1 MRWVLELLAVLFG
14 AYLVISGLMLAFQER
29 LVFPAPRYPLPTPE
43 SVGVTVAE
51 SIMVTTADGVKLYGW
66 YLHPVPPP
74 PESQRAPGLIW
85 FYGNMDVVGVLAP
98 LLRELRPPGTAVLI
112 LDYRGY
118 GTSEGRPTEPGLYL
132 DADAAWGYL
141 AGREDVDDERISVYG
156 RSLGSVPALYLA
168 ENHNVRSVVLE
179 SPFTNAR
186 GMAAVHYWYLPR
198 FLMRLQLDNLARSRQ
213 LRVPL
218 LVFHGSEDDIVPL
231 RMGRAIAE
239 GGRARKFIVYK
250 GAGHNDIHDV
260 AGPRYREEMHW
271 FLRKEGGIGGK
282 REQ

>member
-29 LVFPAPRYPLPTPE
+29 LVFPAPKYPLPAPE
-43 SVGVTVAE
+43 SVGVTEAE
-51 SIMVTTADGVKLYGW
+51 SIVVTAADGVKLRGW

-85 FYGNMDVVGVLAP
+85 FYGNMEVVGALAP

-132 DADAAWGYL
+132 DADAAWDYL
-141 AGREDVDDERISVYG
+141 ASRREVDDERISVYG
-156 RSLGSVPALYLA
+156 RSVGSVPALYLA
-168 ENHNVRSVVLE
+168 ENHDVRSVVLD

-198 FLMRLQLDNLARSRQ
+198 FLMRLRLDNLARARR
-213 LRVPL
+213 LRAPL

-239 GGRARKFIVYK
+239 EGRARKFIVYE
-250 GAGHNDIHDV
+250 GAGHNDIYDV
-260 AGPRYREEMHW
+260 AGPRYREEMHG
-271 FLRKEGGIGGK
+271 FLLGERGEGRGE
-282 REQ
+282 RD